1 MKKLIIFILT
11 VSLLVPTFYGCSAD
25 KPQTAPEGP
34 LFDVLIFNGKEAK
47 AKTDISKALGE
58 EIIHIMSGYEWEE
71 KLPEC
76 IANVEFKADGKTIW
90 YSADNGYFCD
100 ISNECHIT
108 VDDDAR
114 KRANEIFGV
123 SESKK
128 TDTGKEKVI
137 YFYQYSWDGWGIE
150 VKSISA
156 CDEAYKLITALS
168 SAKKTGKTEPMIAE
182 DFCNSFLDLPNRG
195 ISLPVE
201 RGTIWIEAEEKRYR
215 IDGDFTQLCLVE
227 TYFGKGEA
235 LVLTDELKNMII
247 DMRNYWPNDVYYG
260 EYDKSSN
267 EITLRHLYSADSSV
281 DIKIKEIYVRF
292 MYRYNK
298 NKITLELTSDIY
310 QIAEVDVL
318 GYKSSD
324 NLLDG
329 DRRNVPLRA
338 GTNVAD
344 FSFGSSFD
352 YYFWLSIKSGNTIIT
367 LKIQA

>member
-128 TDTGKEKVI
+128 TDTTKETVMYI
-137 YFYQYSWDGWGIE
+137 YQYDWDFSGVSFKTIR
-150 VKSISA
+150 A
-156 CDEAYKLITALS
+156 CDEASALIQTLTS
-168 SAKKTGKTEPMIAE
+168 MKKTGKTAEKIADE
-182 DFCNSFLDLPNRG
+182 VCDSFRDQVYSS
-195 ISLPVE
+195 SLPVE
-201 RGTIWIEAEEKRYR
+201 TGTTWIETDGKLYR
-215 IDGDFTQLCLVE
+215 IDRDYTQLCLVE
-227 TYFGKGEA
+227 SYLGAGE
-235 LVLTDELKNMII
+235 VLEFTDELKNMII
-247 DMRNYWPNDVYYG
+247 DMHNYWPNDVYSG

-292 MYRYNK
+292 MYHYNK

-310 QIAEVDVL
+310 QIAEVNVL

-352 YYFWLSIKSGNTIIT
+352 YYFWLSIKSGNTRIT